1 MIRYFIEIANS
12 LLVSLRNWG
21 DQLPDVLRIEHLSK
35 TFPGQVALSDVS
47 VDVAAGEVHALVGQ
61 NGSGK
66 STLIKILAG
75 YHQPDDDG
83 VEAWVDDQPI
93 TLGDGQA
100 ATAAGVRFVHQDLG
114 LVGTLNSV
122 ENIALT
128 RRVHDG
134 LRQTHPVA
142 SGSAAHP

>member
-1 MIRYFIEIANS
+1 MCCESNTCRRRFRDRWRCPTSAS
-12 LLVSLRNWG
+12 TS
-21 DQLPDVLRIEHLSK
+21 P
-35 TFPGQVALSDVS
+35 P
-47 VDVAAGEVHALVGQ
+47 GEVHALVGQ

-83 VEAWVDDQPI
+83 AEAWVNGEPI

-122 ENIALT
+122 ENIAIT
-128 RRVHDG
+128 RRVHD
-134 LRQTHPVA
+134 RA
-142 SGSAAHP
+142 SAAASAGDRKRSAPVTRCRSSASTTST